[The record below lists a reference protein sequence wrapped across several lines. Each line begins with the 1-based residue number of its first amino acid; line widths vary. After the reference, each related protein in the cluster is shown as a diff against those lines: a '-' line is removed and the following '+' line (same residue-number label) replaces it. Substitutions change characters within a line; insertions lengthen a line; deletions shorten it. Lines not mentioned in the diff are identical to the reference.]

1 MRIATITMYN
11 NMVNEVQDL
20 DSTQNTLEGELAT
33 GLSITEPSDNPTQMS
48 SVLGLVSQ
56 DQQSS
61 QFAANA
67 NTALQ
72 IGQASYSGLTQ
83 LNSLSDSV
91 DEIATEANNGT
102 DSSDQLQEYAT
113 QIDQYLQQAVGLGN
127 SQFEGNYIYAGTAVS
142 QPPFQA
148 TVDPSTGEITGVTY
162 AGNSSQAAI
171 PDSSSS
177 SVAPTTSGATNQSMA
192 DFMNQLVSLRDALQS
207 GDSAGIASA
216 QAQLSTSG
224 DALISATAG
233 SSAIQSSIQS
243 Q

>member
-83 LNSLSDSV
+83 LNSLSNSV

-102 DSSDQLQEYAT
+102 DSSDQLQEYAS
-113 QIDQYLQQAVGLGN
+113 QIDQYLQQAVQLGN
-127 SQFEGNYIYAGTAVS
+127 SQFEGNYLYAGTAVT
-142 QPPFQA
+142 QPPFQT
-148 TVDPSTGEITGVTY
+148 TVDPSTGEITAVAY
-162 AGNSSQAAI
+162 AGNSSQSSI
-171 PDSSSS
+171 PLSTSSSI
-177 SVAPTTSGATNQSMA
+177 APTTTGAMNQAMA
-192 DFMNQLVSLRDALQS
+192 TFMNQLVSLRDALQS
-207 GDSAGIASA
+207 GDTAGVAAA
-216 QAQLSTSG
+216 QTQLSAASDT
-224 DALISATAG
+224 LVSAA
-233 SSAIQSSIQS
+233 AE
-243 Q
+243 